1 MLTSTEINNAID
13 TFKSANVL
21 ATVLYVQAK
30 HFGFKDSIK
39 CHKDALNKF
48 NNYSFI
54 LQNYDGCSCVNI
66 DDIVCEIENISNL
79 YMENCANKLTREESL
94 NLINLRITQELAPL
108 MAAIGDCFD
117 ITGAGDTICEQI
129 SANATNISTNT
140 SNISTNTTNIATNTS
155 NISTNTTNIS
165 TNTTNIATNA
175 ADIAALE
182 ALDGREV
189 VSSDDSIAV
198 DNATSTEYDITISF
212 DAGKA
217 TGEGEPGYLATWT
230 NNGGSTPGE
239 HIINVY
245 KRYMIAGNISS
256 YQSGVAAGAVAP
268 NVYAMIDGPILL
280 TGHFALTTFQV
291 DWDLSSS
298 NGGWSDWEK
307 LATIP
312 TTYTPPVGEGNAISL
327 LPVTAEYH
335 TIIFEATE
343 SGSLS
348 TTCTYMGLMRVNTSG
363 EVHIKLATPFTWNG
377 TTVDEGFYNVS
388 GTDYRAVLTGTIYIN
403 GFGWEWD
410 R

>member
-1 MLTSTEINNAID
+1 MLTTSEINTAIN

-21 ATVLYVQAK
+21 ATVLYIQAK

-54 LQNYDGCSCVNI
+54 LQNYSGCTCVNI
-66 DDIVCEIENISNL
+66 DDIVCEIQNISEL
-79 YMENCANKLTREESL
+79 YMENCTNKLSREETL
-94 NLINLRITQELAPL
+94 NLINLRITQELTPL
-108 MAAIGDCFD
+108 IAAIGDCFD
-117 ITGAGDTICEQI
+117 ITGVGDTICEQI
-129 SANATNISTNT
+129 EDNTASIGTNT
-140 SNISTNTTNIATNTS
+140 SAILSHTASINTNIG
-155 NISTNTTNIS
+155 
-165 TNTTNIATNA
+165 NIATNA
-175 ADIAALE
+175 SNITTNATNITTNANAIAALV

-189 VSSDDSIAV
+189 VSSDGSIAV
-198 DNATSTEYDITISF
+198 DNATATEYDITISV
-212 DAGKA
+212 DAGSA
-217 TGEGEPGYLATWT
+217 SGEGEPEYLATWS

-245 KRYMIAGNISS
+245 KRYMVASNVSS
-256 YQSGVAAGAVAP
+256 FESGVAAGGTAP

-298 NGGWSDWEK
+298 NGSWSSWEK
-307 LATIP
+307 LGTIP
-312 TTYTPPVGEGNAISL
+312 TTYTPPVGEGSAISL
-327 LPVTAEYH
+327 LPSAAEYH
-335 TIIFEATE
+335 NIIFEATE

-348 TTCTYMGLMRVNTSG
+348 SVCTYPGLMRVNTSG
-363 EVHIKLATPFTWNG
+363 EIHIKLATPYTWNG
-377 TTVDEGFYNVS
+377 TTIDEGFYQVS
-388 GTDYRAVLTGTIYIN
+388 GTDYRAVLTGTIYVN